1 MEVFNRVSAAGG
13 AVQSMLTGAAGK
25 DFEIGAFQ
33 GGTRG
38 GVRHPGQ
45 DRSSQPQG
53 RGDPLASGDQ
63 GQVSRVASQGEVVQV
78 ILPVVVDS
86 LVEVLKGVCHL
97 KTTVDLYKVE
107 VLGRA
112 NVDRS
117 FQRGSRSAAVG
128 FLVEVLLPVVVVYPM
143 VFLEV
148 VSRADILEAF
158 LVVVGQRIA
167 WHQKGQQCPPM
178 NSLHKSMDV
187 VRHNSY
193 CSYITKSPG

>member
-112 NVDRS
+112 NVDMS

-143 VFLEV
+143 VFLE
-148 VSRADILEAF
+148 
-158 LVVVGQRIA
+158 VVGQRIA